1 MHAARS
7 LVRAARPTLAAR
19 VAAPAPT
26 TAAAAVARGAFSP
39 ATFSP
44 RSLLAASPR
53 SYSTQTA
60 DAAQE
65 PAASPQPGQA
75 QSAGEAASAASGAA
89 ADPKV
94 DELTKLLD
102 EQKKMVAE
110 LKVSGLCADC
120 WQALCVAD
128 DSTSSLFASPS
139 STFLPKNLT

>member
-26 TAAAAVARGAFSP
+26 SAAIARGAFSP
-39 ATFSP
+39 AAVATFSP

-120 WQALCVAD
+120 WQALCVR
-128 DSTSSLFASPS
+128 
-139 STFLPKNLT
+139 